1 MLFSPPFDYSDSDID
16 LPPPPKKL
24 KPALSASSIPRAY
37 HALTGEP
44 LTGLLYIPLAVPV
57 TPALP
62 LPTSPAKGKLLIV
75 TPLLPIVDAL
85 ATSTRSKSRAPAKD
99 KKANV
104 RANTT
109 CQTAAHHAA
118 DKAAASKKLG
128 DQAALSVRAHK
139 GVKPAAATKPAT
151 PPVAEEQPVASG
163 SGRVKT
169 PPHQDPIDHTVYAR
183 AFDPQINLRFHEPT
197 SHHALEHL
205 QWSALPPAPASLLE

>member
-1 MLFSPPFDYSDSDID
+1 MP
-16 LPPPPKKL
+16 
-24 KPALSASSIPRAY
+24 
-37 HALTGEP
+37 
-44 LTGLLYIPLAVPV
+44 AVPA
-57 TPALP
+57 PP
-62 LPTSPAKGKLLIV
+62 LPASPAKSKPPVV
-75 TPLLPIVDAL
+75 TPLSPIVDVP

-109 CQTAAHHAA
+109 RQTAARRAA

-128 DQAALSVRAHK
+128 DQAAPSGRARK
-139 GVKPAAATKPAT
+139 GVKPSAAATATKPAT
-151 PPVAEEQPVASG
+151 PSIAEDQPVASG

-169 PPHQDPIDHTVYAR
+169 PPHQDPVDHTVYAR

-197 SHHALEHL
+197 SHHALERL